1 MPLAR
6 FGEALTSPVGVAPSR
21 SPHIFQRFCSPQL
34 KFLFPFS
41 PTSQVCTVMFFY
53 FKLLFK
59 DSLTGLRYLQSGLA
73 PDSSALDNWK
83 WDLSLYQGTVPRADN
98 PKRVPLHEYLA
109 PITSSNCLLVG
120 NRNLKIP
127 LLKCT
132 TQRSITSPLS
142 IGSMSRSHS
151 TMTSVKTKVCCPER
165 SPSATSGFY
174 GE

>member
-1 MPLAR
+1 MCHWPGLEKPLL
-6 FGEALTSPVGVAPSR
+6 ALWGLHPLDLHTSFKDSVHLNSSSSFPSL
-21 SPHIFQRFCSPQL
+21 PLL
-34 KFLFPFS
+34 KFVLL
-41 PTSQVCTVMFFY
+41 FFY

-83 WDLSLYQGTVPRADN
+83 WDLRLYQGTVPRADN